1 MNGAARPLIAIDARE
16 LRTTTGRYV
25 ERLLHYLQQQDTPYR
40 YVVLL
45 KPRDMAGWQPS
56 HPQFSTVACPYRE
69 FSFGEQLGLWRQ
81 LARLRP
87 DLVHF
92 PMAQQPLLYRGAV
105 VTSIMDLTTAR
116 FVNPAKNRL
125 VFAVK
130 QAIYRGLVR
139 QVAARS
145 RRLITLSD
153 YVKHDLQAFAH
164 MGLDKVS
171 TTYLAADAIADAPQ
185 PVAGLAQAPF
195 ILYVGRPQPHKN
207 LHALIDAYALL
218 RARLPALKLA
228 IAGSADALMERLQ
241 AYARARGLGTDV
253 VFTGYVSEGQ
263 LRWLYEQT
271 RAYVFPSLSEGFG
284 LPGLEAMV
292 HGAPVVASNASC
304 LPEIYGDGAHYFSPH
319 DTAAMAAAILDV
331 VDDAGR
337 AAALASAGRAVA
349 ARYSWQRCASQTL
362 AVYGQALQRTRAA

>member
-1 MNGAARPLIAIDARE
+1 MNAPALPLIAIDARE

-25 ERLLHYLQQQDTPYR
+25 ERLLHYLQRADAPYR

-45 KPRDMAGWQPS
+45 KPKDMAGWRPS
-56 HPQFSTVACPYRE
+56 HPRFATVACPYRE
-69 FSFGEQLGLWRQ
+69 FSFGEQLGLARQ
-81 LARLRP
+81 LTRLRP

-125 VFAVK
+125 VFGVK

-139 QVAARS
+139 RVAARS

-164 MGLDKVS
+164 MGLDKVT
-171 TTYLAADAIADAPQ
+171 TTYLAADAIAAAPE
-185 PVAGLAQAPF
+185 PVAALAGAPF
-195 ILYVGRPQPHKN
+195 IMYVGRPQPHKN
-207 LHALIDAYALL
+207 LHALIDAYALA
-218 RARLPALKLA
+218 RARLPALRLA
-228 IAGSADALMERLQ
+228 IAGSGDVLMDGLQ
-241 AYARARGLGTDV
+241 AYARARGLGDGV

-263 LRWLYEQT
+263 LRWLYEHT
-271 RAYVFPSLSEGFG
+271 AAYVFPSLSEGFG

-292 HGAPVVASNASC
+292 HGAPVVASDASC
-304 LPEIYGDGAHYFSPH
+304 LPEIYGDGAHYFPPR
-319 DTAAMAAAILDV
+319 DTAAMAQAILDV
-331 VDDAGR
+331 VQDPAR
-337 AAALASAGRAVA
+337 AAALVAAGRAVA

-362 AVYGQALQRTRAA
+362 AVYDQALRPARTA